1 MTTLLAFLTVNPER
15 IAAFVMNVLAV
26 GGGFL
31 AGFALTAL
39 ATYFADRWLTGGKS
53 PAGFHKV
60 IRMIG
65 GVCGAIIVALIVFG
79 AGNGGTT
86 DGPGKGDGTTEKT
99 GNSSRTASVSTE
111 QQPMTPPTTPEP
123 KGPEETLKITILSGS
138 DVKDEKFYLVEK
150 DRTAKTLDEVK
161 DAIKSRKATT
171 TKPLAI
177 DIQLAPRTD
186 RDNSG
191 VRELIN
197 WAGVAGMR
205 VILPKKE

>member
-1 MTTLLAFLTVNPER
+1 MTTLLAFLFVNPER

-99 GNSSRTASVSTE
+99 GNSSGTTVSTH
-111 QQPMTPPTTPEP
+111 QQPVLPPPPIPETTAI
-123 KGPEETLKITILSGS
+123 EETLKITILSGS
-138 DVKDEKFYLVEK
+138 DVKEEKFYLIEK
-150 DRTAKTLDEVK
+150 DRTAKSLAEVK
-161 DAIKSRKATT
+161 EAITTRKAAT

-186 RDNSG
+186 RNNSG
-191 VRELIN
+191 VLDLES
-197 WAGVAGMR
+197 WARDAGMR

>member
-15 IAAFVMNVLAV
+15 IAAFAMNVLAI

-31 AGFALTAL
+31 AGFALTAV

-79 AGNGGTT
+79 SGNGGTS

-99 GNSSRTASVSTE
+99 GNGSGTTVATH
-111 QQPMTPPTTPEP
+111 QQPVLPPPPIPETTAI
-123 KGPEETLKITILSGS
+123 EETLKITILSGS
-138 DVKDEKFYLVEK
+138 DVKDAKFYLIEK

-161 DAIKSRKATT
+161 DAIKTRKATA

-177 DIQLAPRTD
+177 DILLTPRTD
-186 RDNSG
+186 RNNSG
-191 VRELIN
+191 VLDLES
-197 WAGVAGMR
+197 WARDAGMR